1 MNPDRLTG
9 KLFNYFKKLKMS
21 NTWFKET
28 EKDIEEL
35 QITQEDIEECL
46 PLKKKLK
53 NAQGFQENPRRGQV
67 PSGLTKGGRDIDQE

>member
-1 MNPDRLTG
+1 MNPDGLTG
-9 KLFNYFKKLKMS
+9 KLFNYFKKVKMS

-53 NAQGFQENPRRGQV
+53 NA
-67 PSGLTKGGRDIDQE
+67 